1 MMQQFVLLTA
11 LLGALPQTTSGQ
23 AEAYPYAEV
32 IGEFREVCIDA
43 ADLDGLR
50 ARAVARGW
58 VAASPP
64 ENIVDGKIPAA
75 DGAGAY
81 TLDGDDQRVFYLGRT
96 IAARELWLM
105 VLDLSFT
112 DSSGTSNLRS
122 CTVLD
127 EGAPN
132 LATSDLTRL
141 FGAEPSV
148 RSTPFNS
155 IQYRWEPAA
164 TKGAEYTTIDYCAEK
179 CVVISGLMFEAGI
192 RDVNAAEAATEG
204 N

>member
-1 MMQQFVLLTA
+1 MTQRFFFLAA
-11 LLGALPQTTSGQ
+11 LLGALPPPAAGQ
-23 AEAYPYAEV
+23 PLAYPYAEV
-32 IGEFREVCIDA
+32 IGEFRNVCTEV
-43 ADLDGLR
+43 ADSDGLR

-58 VAASPP
+58 EAGSPP
-64 ENIVDGKIPAA
+64 AYLVDGKTPAS
-75 DGAGAY
+75 DGPGAY
-81 TLDGDDQRVFYLGRT
+81 TLDGDDGQVFYLERT
-96 IAARELWLM
+96 VAARKLWLM
-105 VLDLSFT
+105 VLDLRFT

-122 CTVLD
+122 CTLLD

-132 LATSDLTRL
+132 LSTSDVSRL
-141 FGAEPSV
+141 FGTEPSV
-148 RSTPFNS
+148 RRTPFNS